1 MTALFIVG
9 GHAGTGKTV
18 YGRRLAA
25 KTGALLLDK
34 DTLSMPFV
42 NALCE
47 QLTGDP
53 NDRHSDTY
61 RQQVRPLEYQT
72 LMAAAWTNLTVSSA
86 GVIVV
91 APFIEEL
98 NDPAWVAALQQQCDA
113 RRIGLAK
120 VWMHCPED
128 VLRDRLVRRG
138 AKRDHHKIANWDRWY
153 AAADLTVAPEGCIA
167 LDSTPRS
174 KPVPAFIP

>member
-1 MTALFIVG
+1 MTALFIIG
-9 GHAGTGKTV
+9 GHAGTGKTT
-18 YGRRLAA
+18 YGHRLAI
-25 KTGALLLDK
+25 KTGAVLLDK
-34 DTLSMPFV
+34 DTLSLPFV
-42 NALCE
+42 NVLCE

-53 NDRHSDTY
+53 DDRHTDTY
-61 RQQVRPLEYQT
+61 RELVRPLEYQT

-98 NDPAWVAALQQQCDA
+98 NDPTWVAGLQAQCDA

-128 VLRDRLVRRG
+128 VLRDRLIRRG
-138 AKRDHHKIANWDRWY
+138 AKRDHHKIANWNRWY
-153 AAADLTVAPEGCIA
+153 SDADPSTAPEGCIA
-167 LDSTPRS
+167 LNSAPRK
-174 KPVPAFIP
+174 KPAPVFIP